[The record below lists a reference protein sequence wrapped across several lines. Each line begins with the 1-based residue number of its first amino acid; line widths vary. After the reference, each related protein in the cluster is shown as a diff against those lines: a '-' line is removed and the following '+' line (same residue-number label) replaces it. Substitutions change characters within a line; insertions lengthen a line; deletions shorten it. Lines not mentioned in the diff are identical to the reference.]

1 MNLSNKVVVL
11 TGASQ
16 GIGRAAAYK
25 FVASGS
31 KVVLVARSEDLLNR
45 IAAELGEDH
54 ALVIPADISQQ
65 ETHSRI
71 VAETMRRFG
80 RIDILV
86 NNAGVGIYDP
96 CESVAPSDVQIVMD
110 VNFFG
115 ALYLTQAC
123 IAKMRAGGG
132 GLIINISSI
141 AGKRGVP
148 NMGPYCASK
157 AALERFTESWRME
170 LATDN
175 IRFSTLYPGTTQT
188 NFKRNALGSH
198 QQKSSPTERMPAEQ
212 VAQHLIRVAEREPRD
227 AYVRLFDRAFVFVS
241 GLFPRAFDNLLGRY
255 YKT

>member
-1 MNLSNKVVVL
+1 MDLSNKVVVL

-45 IAAELGEDH
+45 IAAELGEEH
-54 ALVIPADISQQ
+54 ALVIPADISQR
-65 ETHSRI
+65 ETPSRI
-71 VAETMRRFG
+71 VAETMRRFE

-115 ALYLTQAC
+115 AFYLTQAC

-132 GLIINISSI
+132 GLVINISSI
-141 AGKRGVP
+141 VGKRGVP
-148 NMGPYCASK
+148 NMGSYCASK
-157 AALERFTESWRME
+157 AALERCTESWRME
-170 LATDN
+170 LTTDN

-188 NFKRNALGSH
+188 NFKSNALGSY

-212 VAQHLIRVAEREPRD
+212 VAQYLIRVAEREPRD
-227 AYVRLFDRAFVFVS
+227 AYVRLFDRVFVFLS
-241 GLFPRAFDNLLGRY
+241 GLFPRAFDNLLGQY

>member
-45 IAAELGEDH
+45 IAAELGEEH
-54 ALVIPADISQQ
+54 ALVVPADITQQ
-65 ETHSRI
+65 ETPSRI
-71 VAETMRRFG
+71 VAETMRRFE

-123 IAKMRAGGG
+123 IAKMRAGGDG

-141 AGKRGVP
+141 AAVFLPSGSP
-148 NMGPYCASK
+148 M
-157 AALERFTESWRME
+157 
-170 LATDN
+170 
-175 IRFSTLYPGTTQT
+175 IR
-188 NFKRNALGSH
+188 
-198 QQKSSPTERMPAEQ
+198 
-212 VAQHLIRVAEREPRD
+212 
-227 AYVRLFDRAFVFVS
+227 
-241 GLFPRAFDNLLGRY
+241 
-255 YKT
+255 